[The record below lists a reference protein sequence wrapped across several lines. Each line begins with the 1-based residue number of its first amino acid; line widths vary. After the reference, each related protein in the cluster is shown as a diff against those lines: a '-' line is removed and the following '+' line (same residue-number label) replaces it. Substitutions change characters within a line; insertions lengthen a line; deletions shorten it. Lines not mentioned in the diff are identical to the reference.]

1 LTPRH
6 LARVSRPALC
16 PTRYQRFLHVG
27 FRKRSVERTGT
38 VSDRKDKHVD
48 NALRCTY
55 RQVRRQMRLPPRE
68 GAPAAR
74 RNWEVPP
81 TITTK
86 EALFGGSQ
94 KQTGGDR
101 RRSDYHSEPEVG
113 RRKKVQGVV
122 EVSRVPRNEA
132 ARRRSKA
139 GAYASP
145 YDAEIQTRAT
155 GRMERIPSSNAD
167 RMVFYD

>member
-1 LTPRH
+1 
-6 LARVSRPALC
+6 
-16 PTRYQRFLHVG
+16 
-27 FRKRSVERTGT
+27 
-38 VSDRKDKHVD
+38 
-48 NALRCTY
+48 
-55 RQVRRQMRLPPRE
+55 MRLPNRE

-74 RNWEVPP
+74 RNWEAPP

-86 EALFGGSQ
+86 QALFGASE
-94 KQTGGDR
+94 KQAGGGR
-101 RRSDYHSEPEVG
+101 RRSDFHSEPFG
-113 RRKKVQGVV
+113 QKKVQGVV

-145 YDAEIQTRAT
+145 YDAEIKTRAT
-155 GRMERIPSSNAD
+155 GRMERMPSSNAD